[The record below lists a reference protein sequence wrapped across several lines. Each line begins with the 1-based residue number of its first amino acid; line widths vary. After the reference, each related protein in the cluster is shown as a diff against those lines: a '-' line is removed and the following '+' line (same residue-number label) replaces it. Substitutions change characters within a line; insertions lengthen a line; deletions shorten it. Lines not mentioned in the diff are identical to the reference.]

1 MSKVPCVVLNY
12 SISRVE
18 IASIH
23 RVGCGAIEKDMRAHG
38 VYEPYGP
45 FESVD
50 AAMAAFVDD
59 FTMLMLLS
67 LALIPLILLFQRS
80 NFALPKETQIHVEA

>member
-45 FESVD
+45 FESVE
-50 AAMAAFVDD
+50 AAMAAFVDEEMIEMGYSED
-59 FTMLMLLS
+59 DVKVHGCCK
-67 LALIPLILLFQRS
+67 R
-80 NFALPKETQIHVEA
+80 KGR